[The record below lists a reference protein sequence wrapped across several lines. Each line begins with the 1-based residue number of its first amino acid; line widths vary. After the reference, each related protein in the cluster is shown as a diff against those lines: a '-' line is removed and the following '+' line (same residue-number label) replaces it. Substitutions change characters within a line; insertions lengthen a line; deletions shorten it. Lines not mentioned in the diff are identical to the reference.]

1 MMNHDALPPP
11 IAEAIRERLGDRIED
26 YAIPPPVFLTMRGEF
41 LSFDAQAGVLEAR
54 FPVLEEYLNPYGAM
68 QGGMVA
74 AAVDNT
80 LGPLSMLVAPPN
92 VTRRLQMKYSRQVTR
107 ELGYITVKARLLER
121 EGRWLSFSAEVRDP
135 EGSLL
140 ARAQARHWIV
150 DALPVALSGA

>member
-1 MMNHDALPPP
+1 MEDHDALPPP
-11 IAEAIRERLGDRIED
+11 IAEAIEDRLGDRMGD
-26 YAIPPPVFLTMRGEF
+26 YLIPPPVFVTMRGEF
-41 LSFDAQAGVLEAR
+41 LTFDAQAGVLETR

-92 VTRRLQMKYSRQVTR
+92 VTRRMQMKYSRQVTPD
-107 ELGYITVKARLLER
+107 LAYITVKGKLLER
-121 EGRWLSFSAEVRDP
+121 KGRWLTFSAEVRDP
-135 EGSLL
+135 GGALL

-150 DALPVALSGA
+150 DAPEGAG